1 MYLWGFKSKQK
12 YSMHSMHKIISNTPT
27 CKMWITVGLTLF
39 SFFLIIINE
48 IYSDSN
54 GAQWVSYNRY
64 LFVRYNYIDFIL
76 MDSTTL
82 SDRQEAVSHIFKE
95 MAEMSLGQFIAELEA
110 KNEEY
115 EYFVKPRKEEI
126 PSVESQIEND
136 LEQELGCFY

>member
-1 MYLWGFKSKQK
+1 
-12 YSMHSMHKIISNTPT
+12 
-27 CKMWITVGLTLF
+27 
-39 SFFLIIINE
+39 
-48 IYSDSN
+48 
-54 GAQWVSYNRY
+54 VSYNRY

-82 SDRQEAVSHIFKE
+82 SDKQEAVSHIFKE